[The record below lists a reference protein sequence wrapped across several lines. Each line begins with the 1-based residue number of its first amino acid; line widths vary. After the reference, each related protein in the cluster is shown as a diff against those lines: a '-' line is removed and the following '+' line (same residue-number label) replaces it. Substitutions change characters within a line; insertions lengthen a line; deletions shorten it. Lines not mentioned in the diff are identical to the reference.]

1 MGLIFASG
9 KVLKNPT
16 LLQKVHFKFF
26 LGVIENERGFR
37 TMRSIDCYQCAYN
50 HWGIGLGLGDACV
63 HPDNQK
69 YNPKQCKEGDEK
81 TYWNSTTQVS
91 RIPDGCELRKERD

>member
-1 MGLIFASG
+1 MKI
-9 KVLKNPT
+9 
-16 LLQKVHFKFF
+16 Q
-26 LGVIENERGFR
+26 
-37 TMRSIDCYQCAYN
+37 DCYQCAYN
-50 HWGIGLGLGDACV
+50 PWGIGTGVGVACV

-69 YNPKQCKEGDEK
+69 YNPKRRKEGEEE

>member
-1 MGLIFASG
+1 MKI
-9 KVLKNPT
+9 
-16 LLQKVHFKFF
+16 Q
-26 LGVIENERGFR
+26 
-37 TMRSIDCYQCAYN
+37 DCYQCAYN
-50 HWGIGLGLGDACV
+50 PWGIGTGVGVACV

-69 YNPKQCKEGDEK
+69 YNPKRRKVGKEK